1 MNRVLFKS
9 AVTACLALFIFVFSN
24 PLFAKG
30 KKDLGEL
37 TNIDADGS
45 NNTSSALQEAAA
57 ESDAELELTQ
67 EELLP
72 EEPPAPVQLY
82 TLREVEGKPV
92 EFAESWGY
100 VSSGREDEYN
110 SSLPITD
117 VCYFSAEINCYGE
130 LTSVPVRSKLKTGK
144 ARCHLVIVCDSR
156 SLTHFVINPEY
167 GVRKNLLKSIVKAA
181 APYDGVQIDFELV
194 PARDRKHFL
203 TFIADLRYMLGQAK
217 WFSVCVP
224 ARFKKLTDDIYPY
237 AEIASYCDR
246 VFVMAYDEHWS
257 TSAPGPVASVDW
269 CKKVLEYAKKSIPE
283 KKLIMGI
290 PFYGR
295 FWAAQATDGAYYFSR
310 LNRMM
315 VANGVEE
322 ITYENDIPK
331 VQYTTQ
337 VDVTGYFNDAYSDV
351 ALMRLYEAA
360 GVKKIGFWRVG
371 QEDPEFWNWL
381 TIKKK

>member
-1 MNRVLFKS
+1 MNRVYLKS
-9 AVTACLALFIFVFSN
+9 AFFLIAVLFFMPSV
-24 PLFAKG
+24 FAKG
-30 KKDLGEL
+30 KKDLEDFSDSSIQ
-37 TNIDADGS
+37 IDS
-45 NNTSSALQEAAA
+45 
-57 ESDAELELTQ
+57 ELEQELSEGQEQFDSQ
-67 EELLP
+67 EEALLT
-72 EEPPAPVQLY
+72 EPLQPVQLY
-82 TLREVEGKPV
+82 SLRKVEGAPV
-92 EFAESWGY
+92 EFAETWGY
-100 VSSGREDEYN
+100 VSAGREDEYN

-130 LTSVPVRSKLKTGK
+130 LTSVPTRSKLKTGK
-144 ARCHLVIVCDSR
+144 ARCHLVVVCDSR
-156 SLTHFVINPEY
+156 SLTHLVINPEY
-167 GVRKNLLKSIVKAA
+167 GVRKNLLKQIVKAA

-224 ARFKKLTDDIYPY
+224 ARFKKLTDDVYPY

-257 TSAPGPVASVDW
+257 TSAAGPVASLDW
-269 CKKVLEYAKKSIPE
+269 CRKVMEYAQKSIPT
-283 KKLIMGI
+283 KKLVMGI

-295 FWAAQATDGAYYFSR
+295 FWAAQATEGAYYFSR

-315 VANGVEE
+315 VAAGVEE

-331 VQYTTQ
+331 VQYSTQ
-337 VDVTGYFNDAYSDV
+337 VDVTGYFNDAWSDV
-351 ALMRLYEAA
+351 ALLRMYEAA
-360 GVKKIGFWRVG
+360 GVKKTGFWRVG

-381 TIKKK
+381 KVNKNK

>member
-1 MNRVLFKS
+1 MIKKYLKHIFAVIILFS
-9 AVTACLALFIFVFSN
+9 IGVVVFS
-24 PLFAKG
+24 KG
-30 KKDLGEL
+30 KKDLPVIENISSEQDAAEL
-37 TNIDADGS
+37 TETMADDDE
-45 NNTSSALQEAAA
+45 SSQNETGPVIN
-57 ESDAELELTQ
+57 ST
-67 EELLP
+67 
-72 EEPPAPVQLY
+72 PVQLY
-82 TLREVEGKPV
+82 TLREVEGEPV
-92 EFAESWGY
+92 QFAETWGY
-100 VSSGREDEYN
+100 VSAGREDEYN

-130 LTSVPVRSKLKTGK
+130 LSGVPSRSKLKTGK
-144 ARCHLVIVCDSR
+144 ARCHLVITCDSR
-156 SLTHFVINPEY
+156 SLTHFVINPDY
-167 GVRKNLLKSIVKAA
+167 GVRKNLLKQIVKAA

-203 TFIADLRYMLGQAK
+203 TFLADLRYMLGQAK
-217 WFSVCVP
+217 WFTVCVP
-224 ARFKKLTDDIYPY
+224 ARFNRLSEDVYPY
-237 AEIASYCDR
+237 ADIANYSDS

-257 TSAPGPVASVDW
+257 SSAPGPIASVDW
-269 CKKVLEYAKKSIPE
+269 CKKVLEYAQKSIPT

-295 FWAAQATDGAYYFSR
+295 FWAEQATSGAYYFSR

-315 VANGVEE
+315 VANGVTE

-351 ALMRLYEAA
+351 NLLRIYEQA
-360 GVKKIGFWRVG
+360 GVQKIGFWRVG

-381 TIKKK
+381 EVKKKN

>member
-1 MNRVLFKS
+1 MNRVYLKS
-9 AVTACLALFIFVFSN
+9 AFFLIFVLFFM
-24 PLFAKG
+24 PALFAKG
-30 KKDLGEL
+30 KKDIQEISDLSTQTDLESEQEL
-37 TNIDADGS
+37 TEG
-45 NNTSSALQEAAA
+45 LEQ
-57 ESDAELELTQ
+57 SDIQ
-67 EELLP
+67 EEQVPAEPLP
-72 EEPPAPVQLY
+72 PVQLY
-82 TLREVEGKPV
+82 SLRPVEGSPV
-92 EFAESWGY
+92 EFAETWGY
-100 VSSGREDEYN
+100 VSAGREDEYD

-130 LTSVPVRSKLKTGK
+130 LTSVPVRSRLKTGK

-167 GVRKNLLKSIVKAA
+167 DIRKNLLKAIVKAA

-257 TSAPGPVASVDW
+257 SSAPGPVASVEW
-269 CKKVLEYAKKSIPE
+269 CRKVLDYAKKSIPE
-283 KKLIMGI
+283 RKLIMGI

-295 FWAAQATDGAYYFSR
+295 FWAEQATAGAYYFSR

-315 VANGVEE
+315 VAAGVED

-337 VDVTGYFNDAYSDV
+337 VDVTGYFNDAWSDV
-351 ALMRLYEAA
+351 ALLRMYEAA
-360 GVKKIGFWRVG
+360 GVKKTGFWRVG

-381 TIKKK
+381 KVNKNK

>member
-1 MNRVLFKS
+1 MNRVFYKS
-9 AVTACLALFIFVFSN
+9 ALTVCLAFFILIFSN

-30 KKDLGEL
+30 KKDIEDLEQLEL
-37 TNIDADGS
+37 LEETAEAEEEIDLS
-45 NNTSSALQEAAA
+45 QEALGQEA
-57 ESDAELELTQ
+57 EP
-67 EELLP
+67 LP
-72 EEPPAPVQLY
+72 PEQLY
-82 TLREVEGKPV
+82 TLRPVEGKPV

-100 VSSGREDEYN
+100 VSAGREDEYN

-144 ARCHLVIVCDSR
+144 ARCHLVIICDSR

-167 GVRKNLLKSIVKAA
+167 GVRKNLLKAIVKAA

-203 TFIADLRYMLGQAK
+203 TFIADLRYMLGQSK

-257 TSAPGPVASVDW
+257 TSAPGPIASVDW
-269 CKKVLEYAKKSIPE
+269 CKKVVEYARKTIPE
-283 KKLIMGI
+283 KKLVMGI

-295 FWAAQATDGAYYFSR
+295 FWAAQATEGAYYFSR

-337 VDVTGYFNDAYSDV
+337 VDVTGYFNDAWSYV
-351 ALMRLYEAA
+351 TLMRMYQAA

-381 TIKKK
+381 KINKK

>member
-1 MNRVLFKS
+1 MNRVFYKS
-9 AVTACLALFIFVFSN
+9 ALTACLALLILFITN

-30 KKDLGEL
+30 KKDLEDL
-37 TNIDADGS
+37 A
-45 NNTSSALQEAAA
+45 Q
-57 ESDAELELTQ
+57 LELMEQSSESEEEIDLSQ
-67 EELLP
+67 ETLGQETEPLP
-72 EEPPAPVQLY
+72 PEQLY
-82 TLREVEGKPV
+82 TLRPVEGKPV

-100 VSSGREDEYN
+100 VSAGREDEYD

-167 GVRKNLLKSIVKAA
+167 GVRKNLLKAIVKAA

-257 TSAPGPVASVDW
+257 TSAPGPIASVDW
-269 CKKVLEYAKKSIPE
+269 CKKVVEYARKTIPE
-283 KKLIMGI
+283 KKLVMGI

-295 FWAAQATDGAYYFSR
+295 FWAAQATEGAYYFSR

-337 VDVTGYFNDAYSDV
+337 VDVTGYFNDAWSDV
-351 ALMRLYEAA
+351 ALMRMYQAA

-381 TIKKK
+381 KINKK

>member
-1 MNRVLFKS
+1 MIKKYFKKII
-9 AVTACLALFIFVFSN
+9 ALLIIISIGESVFSN
-24 PLFAKG
+24 G
-30 KKDLGEL
+30 KKDLSQIEE
-37 TNIDADGS
+37 T
-45 NNTSSALQEAAA
+45 
-57 ESDAELELTQ
+57 ESMELE
-67 EELLP
+67 
-72 EEPPAPVQLY
+72 EEPLLEEEPPLEEVSLEAPAPVQLY
-82 TLREVEGKPV
+82 SLRPVEGQPV
-92 EFAESWGY
+92 IFAETWGY
-100 VSSGREDEYN
+100 VSAGREDEYD

-130 LTSVPVRSKLKTGK
+130 LTSVPARSKLKTGK
-144 ARCHLVIVCDSR
+144 ARCHLVIICDSR

-167 GVRKNLLKSIVKAA
+167 GVRKNLLKQIVKAA

-246 VFVMAYDEHWS
+246 VFIMAYDEHWS
-257 TSAPGPVASVDW
+257 TSAPGPIASVDW
-269 CKKVLEYAKKSIPE
+269 CKKILEYAQKSIPT

-295 FWAAQATDGAYYFSR
+295 FWAEQATEGAYYFSR

-315 VANGVEE
+315 VAAGVEN
-322 ITYENDIPK
+322 ITYEDDIPK
-331 VQYTTQ
+331 VTYTTQ

-351 ALMRLYEAA
+351 NLLRVYEAA
-360 GVKKIGFWRVG
+360 GVQKIGFWRVG

-381 TIKKK
+381 QVKKK